1 MELFWNILG
10 IVLQV
15 ATGLV
20 VIIPLIKK
28 FYDAVKTS
36 IEEKNW
42 RNLLTLLMKYIEEA
56 EEKLS
61 DQSGADR
68 ADWVV
73 AMVKASAEWAN
84 YKIDDDE
91 LRAWIDSLVEMTKK
105 VNVQNVTQLPEDAVQ
120 EVVKQVMETSVET
133 K

>member
-120 EVVKQVMETSVET
+120 EVVKQVMETSTET

>member
-28 FYDAVKTS
+28 FYDAVKAS

-42 RNLLTLLMKYIEEA
+42 RNLLNLLMKYIEEA

-120 EVVKQVMETSVET
+120 EVVKQVMETSTET

>member
-28 FYDAVKTS
+28 FYDAVKAS

-42 RNLLTLLMKYIEEA
+42 RNLLNLLMKYIEEA

-61 DQSGADR
+61 DQNGADR